1 MATELAQAY
10 VQIMPS
16 AKGIH
21 GSLSSLLGGEASAA
35 GESAGRSMGG
45 KLVGAALGIISA
57 AAIGQ
62 AFAAAISEGAA
73 LEQSLGG
80 IETLFKESA
89 DTVKQNAAEAYRT
102 AGMSANQYMELT
114 TSFAASL
121 LQSLGGDTE
130 AAARISD
137 MAMTDMSDNA
147 NKMGTDME
155 RITDAY
161 QGFAKQ
167 NYTMLDNLKLGYG
180 GTKEEM
186 QRLLADAQKITGVKY
201 DIGNLSDVYEAIH
214 VIQGELDITGTTAKE
229 AAATLSGSLASMK
242 ASFKN
247 VLAQLTLGQDVGPA
261 LNALA
266 ETTTTFLVGNLL
278 PAVWNILKALPG
290 ALVTFVKAAVP
301 QMSAAF
307 LDFFPQIQEG
317 IAAAVPTLLSM
328 AQTLVDRLCSGFAAA
343 YPALLTRGGEILRQ
357 LIAGATAAL
366 PELFQAALNI
376 ITSFVNTFIS
386 NYPTY
391 IRTGTQVLLSLI
403 EGLRQALPQ
412 MLTAAGQAVLSMA
425 SGLLANLPQI
435 IDAGFDMIAA
445 LIEGIGDA
453 LPDILAAAGQVVSMI
468 WNWIQ
473 NTDWLSLGK
482 SILSSFVSGMLS
494 VAGAL
499 FDAIDTLTG
508 GAATAIVNFFTVT
521 IPQTVQNALTF
532 LQGVPASIAAFFRQ
546 LPYNIGFFLGQA
558 MGTLA
563 NWALQLPLLAAQA
576 ASTFL
581 TNFVTFFSQLP
592 GNILQWLNSALANVT
607 QWAIQLGQKG
617 LEAARTMVSNVV
629 ITIQELPGK
638 LMSIG
643 RQAVEGLWNGIN
655 AAKDWLIGK
664 IQSFV
669 SGIVDGFVNAFKIG
683 SPSRVMEDEVGW
695 WLTPGIAKG
704 FLGNIGVLK
713 TAMGKVRDYLTG
725 QMDSI
730 QDRLSRALYVSQSAP
745 KTEIGRSGGFVQN
758 IYFEQPMQAPDE
770 IARTLRIQNTTGLAG
785 AR

>member
-278 PAVWNILKALPG
+278 PAVWNILK
-290 ALVTFVKAAVP
+290 
-301 QMSAAF
+301 Q
-307 LDFFPQIQEG
+307 Q
-317 IAAAVPTLLSM
+317 
-328 AQTLVDRLCSGFAAA
+328 
-343 YPALLTRGGEILRQ
+343 
-357 LIAGATAAL
+357 
-366 PELFQAALNI
+366 
-376 ITSFVNTFIS
+376 
-386 NYPTY
+386 
-391 IRTGTQVLLSLI
+391 
-403 EGLRQALPQ
+403 
-412 MLTAAGQAVLSMA
+412 
-425 SGLLANLPQI
+425 
-435 IDAGFDMIAA
+435 
-445 LIEGIGDA
+445 
-453 LPDILAAAGQVVSMI
+453 
-468 WNWIQ
+468 
-473 NTDWLSLGK
+473 
-482 SILSSFVSGMLS
+482 
-494 VAGAL
+494 
-499 FDAIDTLTG
+499 
-508 GAATAIVNFFTVT
+508 
-521 IPQTVQNALTF
+521 
-532 LQGVPASIAAFFRQ
+532 
-546 LPYNIGFFLGQA
+546 
-558 MGTLA
+558 
-563 NWALQLPLLAAQA
+563 
-576 ASTFL
+576 
-581 TNFVTFFSQLP
+581 
-592 GNILQWLNSALANVT
+592 
-607 QWAIQLGQKG
+607 
-617 LEAARTMVSNVV
+617 
-629 ITIQELPGK
+629 
-638 LMSIG
+638 
-643 RQAVEGLWNGIN
+643 
-655 AAKDWLIGK
+655 
-664 IQSFV
+664 
-669 SGIVDGFVNAFKIG
+669 
-683 SPSRVMEDEVGW
+683 
-695 WLTPGIAKG
+695 
-704 FLGNIGVLK
+704 
-713 TAMGKVRDYLTG
+713 
-725 QMDSI
+725 
-730 QDRLSRALYVSQSAP
+730 
-745 KTEIGRSGGFVQN
+745 
-758 IYFEQPMQAPDE
+758 
-770 IARTLRIQNTTGLAG
+770 
-785 AR
+785 

>member
-1 MATELAQAY
+1 MATEIAQAY

-16 AKGIH
+16 AKGIR

-73 LEQSLGG
+73 LEQSIGG

-89 DTVKQNAAEAYRT
+89 DTVKKNAAEAYRT

-130 AAARISD
+130 AAARVSD

-186 QRLLADAQKITGVKY
+186 QRLLKDAQKLTGVQY
-201 DIGNLSDVYEAIH
+201 DISSLADVYEAIH

-229 AAATLSGSLASMK
+229 AATTLSGSLASMK
-242 ASFKN
+242 ASFTN

-266 ETTTTFLVGNLL
+266 ETATTFLVGNLL

-290 ALVTFVKAAVP
+290 ALVTFFKTAAP
-301 QMSAAF
+301 QISAAF
-307 LDFFPQIQEG
+307 LDFFPQIQNG
-317 IAAAVPTLLSM
+317 VAAAGPALLTAAGTLI
-328 AQTLVDRLCSGFAAA
+328 DRLCSGFSAA
-343 YPALLTRGGEILRQ
+343 YPVLLARGGEILQ
-357 LIAGATAAL
+357 KLLEGVSAAL
-366 PELFQAALNI
+366 PKVFSAALNI
-376 ITSFVNTFIS
+376 ITSFVNTFIA
-386 NYPTY
+386 NYPAY
-391 IRTGTQVLLSLI
+391 MQTGTQLVLTLI
-403 EGLRQALPQ
+403 QGLRQALPQ

-435 IDAGFDMIAA
+435 IDAGFDMTASLIRGIAA
-445 LIEGIGDA
+445 A
-453 LPDILAAAGQVVSMI
+453 LPDIAAAAGQVVAML
-468 WNWIQ
+468 WDWIQ
-473 NTDWLSLGK
+473 NTDWLALGQGL
-482 SILSSFVSGMLS
+482 LSSLIGGMAS
-494 VAGAL
+494 MGGAL
-499 FDAIDTLTG
+499 FDAVDLLTG
-508 GAATAIVNFFTVT
+508 GAATAIANFFTVT
-521 IPQTVQNALTF
+521 IPQTVQRALTF
-532 LQGVPASIAAFFRQ
+532 LQGVPASIAAFFQQ

-558 MGTLA
+558 LGTLA
-563 NWALQLPLLAAQA
+563 NWALQLPSLAAQA

-581 TNFVTFFSQLP
+581 TSFVTFFSQLP
-592 GNILQWLNSALANVT
+592 WNILQWLNSALTNVA

-617 LEAARTMVSNVV
+617 LEAARTMVSNVTV
-629 ITIQELPGK
+629 TVQQLPGR
-638 LMSIG
+638 LVSIG

-664 IQSFV
+664 IKSFV

-683 SPSRVMEDEVGW
+683 SPSRVMEDKVGW

-713 TAMGKVRDYLTG
+713 SAMGKVKEYLIG
-725 QMDSI
+725 QMNGI
-730 QDRLSRALYVSQSAP
+730 QTVLSRTLYVRANAP
-745 KTEIGRSGGFVQN
+745 VAAVGQSGGFVQN
-758 IYFEQPMQAPDE
+758 NYFEQPMQAPDE